1 MKDYSIKERIINT
14 IMAVVVAIMAGLLV
28 YVCDT
33 FTVPAIATW
42 ITVALCGVAGWAIYR
57 VCKMWILKGY
67 EKWNLK
73 RKQ

>member
-14 IMAVVVAIMAGLLV
+14 TMAVVVAIMAGLLV
-28 YVCDT
+28 YVCDN
-33 FTVPAIATW
+33 FTVPIIATW
-42 ITVALCGVAGWAIYR
+42 ITVILCGVAGWAVYR

>member
-14 IMAVVVAIMAGLLV
+14 IMAVVVVILASSLV
-28 YVCDT
+28 YVCDN
-33 FTVPAIATW
+33 FTVPVMATW
-42 ITVALCGVAGWAIYR
+42 ITVILCGVAGWAVYR
-57 VCKMWILKGY
+57 VCKMWILKLY

>member
-1 MKDYSIKERIINT
+1 MKDYSKKERIINT

-28 YVCDT
+28 YVCDN

-42 ITVALCGVAGWAIYR
+42 ITVALCGVAGWAVYR

-73 RKQ
+73 RRQ

>member
-1 MKDYSIKERIINT
+1 MKSYSTKEQIINT
-14 IMAVVVAIMAGLLV
+14 IMAVVVVILAALLV
-28 YVCDT
+28 YVCDN
-33 FTVPAIATW
+33 FTVPIIATW
-42 ITVALCGVAGWAIYR
+42 ITVILCGVAGWALYR

>member
-1 MKDYSIKERIINT
+1 MKEYSKKERIVNT

-28 YVCDT
+28 YVCDS

-42 ITVALCGVAGWAIYR
+42 ITITLCGVAGWAVYR

-67 EKWNLK
+67 QQWNLK

>member
-1 MKDYSIKERIINT
+1 MKEQIINT
-14 IMAVVVAIMAGLLV
+14 VMATVVSIIAILLV
-28 YVCDT
+28 CVCDN
-33 FTVPAIATW
+33 FTVPLIATI
-42 ITVALCGVAGWAIYR
+42 ITVMLCGIAGWAIYR